1 MKNPPRVAGL
11 ISLIAAAVLLVAGIG
26 TWAMISTNLVAQ
38 NITVAKDSPMLP
50 GDLVD
55 GPFSAFA
62 EAQIIEHHA
71 LTSTEGKTYADLG
84 AEQTKVK
91 TAAKAAG
98 IDLDSKDPA
107 VIAANQ
113 ANPQY
118 TQFKADL
125 DKWTAQRTQ
134 AMNASFLRASLFTSV
149 VAYGVA
155 ALVIG
160 LGVMFG
166 LVGWALLWLGGR
178 VDPAAVR
185 VDRTP
190 GSGSAG

>member
-38 NITVAKDSPMLP
+38 NITVAKDSPMRP

-190 GSGSAG
+190 GRGSAG

>member
-190 GSGSAG
+190 GRGSAG

>member
-166 LVGWALLWLGGR
+166 LVGWALLWLGKRAVPAGSER
-178 VDPAAVR
+178 VV
-185 VDRTP
+185 
-190 GSGSAG
+190 